1 MGSEKIFFAIVIVFL
16 LITISQ
22 NRIKT
27 KVESMYAANWTGQP
41 GADSVTRAAPL
52 LVRVR

>member
-1 MGSEKIFFAIVIVFL
+1 MSDAKNIVLAIVVVFL

-22 NRIKT
+22 NRNK
-27 KVESMYAANWTGQP
+27 KSESMYAANWVGQP

-52 LVRVR
+52 LVKV